1 MLFSRIALDLPVA
14 RQVVTASAKRSGSP
28 KGTTQPLFI
37 LLDRIVVLA
46 GDGNSWGPSSKGP
59 RSG

>member
-1 MLFSRIALDLPVA
+1 MLFSRIALDPPIA
-14 RQVVTASAKRSGSP
+14 RQVVTATPKRSGSP
-28 KGTTQPLFI
+28 KGATQPLFI

-46 GDGNSWGPSSKGP
+46 GDGNSWGPPPTRP